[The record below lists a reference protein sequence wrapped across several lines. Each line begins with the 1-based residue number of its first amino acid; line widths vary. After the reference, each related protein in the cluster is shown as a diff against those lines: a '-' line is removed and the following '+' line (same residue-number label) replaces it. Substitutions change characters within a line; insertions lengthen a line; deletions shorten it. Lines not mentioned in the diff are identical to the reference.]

1 MKAYPYL
8 ALLPA
13 LACAGCSDDPQ
24 SPAEGDSRDIVFC
37 ISADAALSRSDGAV
51 RDTGMLTLTADG
63 CEPVAVSMSVSDMTH
78 ASTGSRGTPVNG
90 TGDLKDFSI
99 YSWFYRDAAA
109 AAQPFFTRETA
120 QDHGGYWSTPTTY
133 YWPTGAATSLSFWA
147 LAGIDTP
154 GVNIID
160 PGTGPDDMTIEYN
173 VPREAP
179 SQTDLLLATTG
190 RINTPGERVP
200 LTFRHLCAAV
210 RFVAG
215 SEMQPGT
222 IRSITLSGIA
232 SQGRYTG
239 TWSTTGSKTDFTL
252 TTDKD
257 TDENTPAGSALT
269 TQYNT
274 MMMLPQR
281 LGDDATLTVVFEDRV
296 TGTERR
302 MSASLA
308 GREWRQGTVTTY
320 HIGITPEYKLEF
332 TQQPDTQDAHYVICR
347 SAVHISG
354 LPAGKAWT
362 LTVSPSDDSDP
373 SIQLTADINEFA
385 RQGFWTDREMSNGS
399 PTSRSARGSRQ
410 IKGTGPGEFP
420 LTVFLPENISDSP
433 RTVTLTLSV
442 DGAPTQNSVTQQI
455 LQLAPGWTGN
465 TGWEQIDDNE
475 NAAYGFSYTAHH
487 VYVYYDGYFNVGS
500 GAETLRQIKSMID
513 NIIAQYNASGYT
525 DIIMKRHW
533 AGKYRYAVDIN
544 YEKLSN
550 LGLNA
555 ASASDGLTNTRQL
568 FNFGGS
574 GVTSTFETALQGL
587 RRIGDESVTAFRKR
601 DNASGSIDNDFG
613 FPQWVEGTAIN
624 ESQALSAVLKKNR
637 YYLNRYTDS
646 GTGMEATA
654 PRILETDIVWYL
666 PARDE
671 FAALPADYN
680 SSGTYWSST
689 ACDNATEA
697 YSGDGTP
704 TLRSTRKK
712 IAAARRR

>member
-13 LACAGCSDDPQ
+13 LACAGCSDAPQ
-24 SPAEGDSRDIVFC
+24 SPAEGDSRGIVFC

-63 CEPVAVSMSVSDMTH
+63 CEPVAVSMSVSDMSAAT
-78 ASTGSRGTPVNG
+78 TGSRGTPVNG
-90 TGDLKDFSI
+90 TADLKDFSI
-99 YSWFYRDAAA
+99 YSWFYRDATA

-120 QDHGGYWSTPTTY
+120 QDHGDYWSTPTTY
-133 YWPTGAATSLSFWA
+133 YWPTGAGTSLCFWA

-160 PGTGPDDMTIEYN
+160 PGTGPDDITIEYS
-173 VPREAP
+173 VPREAA

-190 RINTPGERVP
+190 RINTPGLRVP

-239 TWSTTGSKTDFTL
+239 TWSTPGGKTDFTL

-320 HIGITPEYKLEF
+320 HIGITPEYRLEF
-332 TQQPDTQDAHYVICR
+332 TETPPTQDAHYVICE
-347 SAVHISG
+347 SAVSISG
-354 LPAGKAWT
+354 IPAGKAWT

-399 PTSRSARGSRQ
+399 VTSRSARGSRQ

-420 LTVFLPENISDSP
+420 LTVFLPENISDTP

-442 DGAPTQNSVTQQI
+442 DGAPAQNSVTQQI
-455 LQLAPGWTGN
+455 VQLAPAWTGD

-487 VYVYYDGYFNVGS
+487 VYVYYDGYYNLTEGDK
-500 GAETLRQIKSMID
+500 LQQLKSMID
-513 NIIAQYNASGYT
+513 NIIAQYNASTYA
-525 DIIMKRHW
+525 DVYRKSY
-533 AGKYRYAVDIN
+533 AAKYRYAVDIN

-555 ASASDGLTNTRQL
+555 ASATDGLTNTRQL

-574 GVTSTFETALQGL
+574 AVSTTFETALQGL
-587 RRIGDESVTAFRKR
+587 RRIDDESVTAFRR
-601 DNASGSIDNDFG
+601 RNNASNWDNLDNRFG
-613 FPQWVEGTAIN
+613 FPLWVEGTAIN

-637 YYLNRYTDS
+637 YYLNHYTDS
-646 GTGMEATA
+646 GTEMEATA
-654 PRILETDIVWYL
+654 PRIQESDIVWYL
-666 PARDE
+666 PAREE
-671 FAALPADYN
+671 FASSPTNYSPA
-680 SSGTYWSST
+680 GEYWSST

-712 IAAARRR
+712 IVAARRR

>member
-24 SPAEGDSRDIVFC
+24 SPAEGDSRGIVFC

-63 CEPVAVSMSVSDMTH
+63 CEPVAVSTSVSDMSA

-90 TGDLKDFSI
+90 TADLKDFSI

-133 YWPTGAATSLSFWA
+133 YWPTGAGTSLCFWA

-154 GVNIID
+154 GVNIINT
-160 PGTGPDDMTIEYN
+160 GTGPDDITIEYN
-173 VPREAP
+173 VPREAA

-239 TWSTTGSKTDFTL
+239 TWSTAGSKTDFTL

-354 LPAGKAWT
+354 LPVGKAWT

-442 DGAPTQNSVTQQI
+442 DGAPAQNSVTQQI

-465 TGWEQIDDNE
+465 TGWEQVDDNE